1 MIHMHNCTSWR
12 QRQGHPDNTFGV
24 LVFEAVAVLR
34 ISLTAAAPHAQSSIR
49 RFCQSVSQSVSPSVF
64 SPSGPTV
71 WQSERSAATERATER
86 ASEEYLSHGTK
97 GRRMMTPSRLGSEQ
111 PTMRRAGQ
119 RGRERGERAASRR
132 WTRGGASPS
141 SPVAGPHTSILWR
154 HPGSAFIP
162 NGSAPDLRTVP
173 QPLIFLWNEYLCK
186 CGDPLTG
193 ALALPFPL
201 SLSYPD
207 PIIHK
212 SPIVVWMR
220 AACRGG
226 TERQALLRQE
236 RRRKRATAAAGF
248 ACDVQRGGQE
258 CGYLG
263 GKRKVQLMVRPSP
276 RFSCGAFL

>member
-1 MIHMHNCTSWR
+1 
-12 QRQGHPDNTFGV
+12 
-24 LVFEAVAVLR
+24 
-34 ISLTAAAPHAQSSIR
+34 
-49 RFCQSVSQSVSPSVF
+49 
-64 SPSGPTV
+64 
-71 WQSERSAATERATER
+71 
-86 ASEEYLSHGTK
+86 
-97 GRRMMTPSRLGSEQ
+97 MTPSRLGSEQ

-132 WTRGGASPS
+132 WRRGGASPS

-162 NGSAPDLRTVP
+162 NGPAPDLRTVP

-263 GKRKVQLMVRPSP
+263 GKRKVGLMVRPRP
-276 RFSCGAFL
+276 RPPPVAALLVWGVYYTQPMKETFAGRIRIEWVGRVSRQLQEIEVTHSFPFSVNARLHSHNRTRSDGEWRGSLTSHYTNE